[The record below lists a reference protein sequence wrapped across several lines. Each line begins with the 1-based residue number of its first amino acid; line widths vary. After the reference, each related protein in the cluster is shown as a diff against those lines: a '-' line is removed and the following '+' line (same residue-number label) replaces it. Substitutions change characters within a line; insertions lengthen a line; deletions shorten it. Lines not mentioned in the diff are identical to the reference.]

1 MSLDIP
7 EAQPVSLE
15 TSTVH
20 GRPSLSLCRLCF
32 CSFSDFCKTMIG
44 WMISH
49 HSIISIISL
58 SHHSVIHWIL
68 TQGCSPSPGT
78 RRQHKGGFRLVPW
91 THNDI
96 TDAHLPS
103 LKLTAKAPEN
113 GWLEYYFPIGMAY
126 FQVLLLLVSGRV
138 FVMFGCLSI
147 QHNRAK
153 AF

>member
-1 MSLDIP
+1 MNDAQLVTTQKSKRTFLKLMRGLMSLDIP
-7 EAQPVSLE
+7 DAQPVSLE

-103 LKLTAKAPEN
+103 LKLTACP
-113 GWLEYYFPIGMAY
+113 
-126 FQVLLLLVSGRV
+126 
-138 FVMFGCLSI
+138 
-147 QHNRAK
+147 
-153 AF
+153 